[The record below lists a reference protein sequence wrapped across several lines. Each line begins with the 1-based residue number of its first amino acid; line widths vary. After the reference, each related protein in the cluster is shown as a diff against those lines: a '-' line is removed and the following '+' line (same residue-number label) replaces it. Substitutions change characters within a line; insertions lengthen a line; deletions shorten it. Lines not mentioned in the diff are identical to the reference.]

1 MKNNY
6 MIDNRDI
13 SFITNYLKENDIRL
27 LSKEEQYKLFIE
39 LEVGSKVAR
48 EKLILH
54 NLPLVIAIA
63 NKYVGV
69 GYSVLELFD
78 MGCLGLIIAVDRFDY
93 KKEIS
98 FSTYAEYWIKH
109 TILRSIANELKIVR
123 LPVGLTYKVLRMK
136 KFISEY
142 YSMYGV
148 LPTNDE
154 ISERLQLPIDKIDDY
169 KILLDEIIS
178 LNMVLFKEETSG
190 EIEKGIEL
198 IDIIPSDIDYIEA
211 VEKKVLDE
219 TVRDIVFSSKIISDR
234 NKQILMYQF
243 GFIDGKQR
251 SNEFI
256 AKQFGISKRTV
267 NNIKLNTLKK
277 LSTLPKIQKLSPKY
291 ASK

>member
-6 MIDNRDI
+6 MVDNRDI

-78 MGCLGLIIAVDRFDY
+78 MGCPGLIIAVDRFDY

-243 GFIDGKQR
+243 GFIDGKQS

-277 LSTLPKIQKLSPKY
+277 LSTLPKIQELNPKY

>member
-1 MKNNY
+1 

-78 MGCLGLIIAVDRFDY
+78 MGCPGLIIAVDKFDY
-93 KKEIS
+93 KRGLC
-98 FSTYAEYWIKH
+98 FSTYAKFWIKQ
-109 TILRSIANELKIVR
+109 TILRSITSELRMQR
-123 LPVGLTYKVLRMK
+123 LPDELSYKVLKMK

-142 YSMYGV
+142 YSTNGYF
-148 LPTNDE
+148 PTNDE
-154 ISERLQLPIDKIDDY
+154 ISKSLQLPIDKIDDY
-169 KILLDEIIS
+169 KILLNEIIS
-178 LNMVLFKEETSG
+178 LNMFLFNEEISEEEGKEE
-190 EIEKGIEL
+190 EL
-198 IDIIPSDIDYIEA
+198 INIIPSDIDYAEK
-211 VEKKVLDE
+211 VEQKVLNE
-219 TVRDIVFSSKIISDR
+219 IIRDLIFNSKIISDR
-234 NKQILMYQF
+234 NKQILMYHF
-243 GFIDGKQR
+243 GFIDGEQKT
-251 SNEFI
+251 NEFI
-256 AKQFGISKRTV
+256 AKQFGISKSRVQQIEQDTF
-267 NNIKLNTLKK
+267 KK
-277 LSTLPKIQKLSPKY
+277 ILALPKIQELNPKY

>member
-78 MGCLGLIIAVDRFDY
+78 MGCLGLIIAVDKFDY
-93 KKEIS
+93 KRGLC
-98 FSTYAEYWIKH
+98 FSTYAKFWIKQ
-109 TILRSIANELKIVR
+109 TILRSITSELRMQR
-123 LPVGLTYKVLRMK
+123 LPDELSYKVLKMK

-142 YSMYGV
+142 YSTNGYF
-148 LPTNDE
+148 PTNDE
-154 ISERLQLPIDKIDDY
+154 ISKSLQLPIDKIDDY
-169 KILLDEIIS
+169 KILLNEIIS
-178 LNMVLFKEETSG
+178 LNMFLFNEEISEEEGKEE
-190 EIEKGIEL
+190 EL
-198 IDIIPSDIDYIEA
+198 INIIPSDIDY
-211 VEKKVLDE
+211 VEKVEQKVLNE
-219 TVRDIVFSSKIISDR
+219 IIRDLIFNSKIISDR
-234 NKQILMYQF
+234 NKQILMYHF
-243 GFIDGKQR
+243 GFIDGEQKT
-251 SNEFI
+251 NEFI
-256 AKQFGISKRTV
+256 AKQFGISKSRVQQIEQDTF
-267 NNIKLNTLKK
+267 KK
-277 LSTLPKIQKLSPKY
+277 ILALPKIQELNPKY

>member
-1 MKNNY
+1 
-6 MIDNRDI
+6 MIDNFDI
-13 SFITNYLKENDIRL
+13 SFIINYLNEYDIKL
-27 LSKEEQYKLFIE
+27 LSKEEQYKLFLE
-39 LEVGSKVAR
+39 LEDGSKEAR

-54 NLPLVIAIA
+54 NLPLVISIA

-136 KFISEY
+136 KFISGY

-178 LNMVLFKEETSG
+178 LNMVLFKEETSE

-277 LSTLPKIQKLSPKY
+277 LSTLPKIQKLSPKIY
-291 ASK
+291 